1 MWGLNNSHLKMDVD
15 MMLEQL
21 ACSQHA
27 EESLEFLYCCGES
40 LVNAN
45 SYDLFVVFNRAVTV
59 GESLRRHVVGQRL
72 GAAWE
77 RAACEVIV
85 GYWTAENIRFEESLQ
100 WSRAVI
106 NALESVCGY
115 IVPALQTAHVIRDM
129 NVNIDGLLS
138 AVKTLLH
145 RREQVDPTVAREA
158 HRFRLAVQ
166 LLENLSDKGP
176 SLQRVLEE
184 EMDEENLLPD
194 SFSGTFNWSVPPIE
208 TCFRCSTQ
216 TERTLYRWTMYTCMR
231 MELLGPFFETL
242 NMRRLFIAKTVGFGF
257 PGVFKLE
264 VSRFLRNC
272 SKRVLLDRKDFNRA
286 ALVVCFRCKDMGE
299 LDLTRIDF
307 KRIFFGVVRSLPF
320 GIGFQLMSVGSILCS
335 PFLGDPTMLQE
346 CDVLINTPFFLVE
359 SPVYMK
365 AMMSALEYMRNGELL
380 VRNPLYQTIL
390 QGNTGPSTTPRYLR
404 GTLDVRDLYVEK
416 KVPIYWQPESG
427 ALPVAE
433 SELDTQGLAACRA
446 AMTSEVVLLE
456 GVPQTRKLA
465 IVKLIEV
472 LTRNQRG
479 LPVVLLSFTNF
490 AVDKMLLMLQER
502 VPTANI
508 VRLGGNVSD
517 RGMQFKV
524 TKKVDR
530 KGARAA
536 RASLEQAVRRVSD
549 WLASKGTAH
558 VESLMIVHVP
568 TSQLLSLF
576 EKGMGGRNYHPEI
589 HNDLYS
595 FVGMQLVFYLQAWL
609 RGEKVRR
616 GAKWNNSQLRR
627 GMVPWS
633 ELRRCIRG
641 AIEVVKRNVE
651 EELVPFGY
659 EPVEFPALKGRLAD
673 LTAYRRD
680 AIVDCV
686 LSQACARVNHMFL
699 SSLRECD
706 LKRVE
711 LEAVDQAA
719 VCRAARKATVVG
731 MTATFASLNR
741 SIIERLS
748 PCVIIAEGAT
758 QCLEPLLVSCLTSPC
773 LEHLILVGNS
783 RKHLPSLRYVKL
795 RNTLFQ
801 RSLTSRLVSAGHPCY
816 SLGLTESAR
825 PADCH
830 VVYPCGHRCLQ
841 KARPLHSHERCRH
854 PCQRALVCGHVCSN
868 LCSEPCVGICEEP
881 CSMGCPHGRCPN
893 LCHETCAS
901 CQEPC
906 PFQCLCPDRN
916 PKKLC
921 SHLCYNECGKK
932 LCKAR
937 CHRTCACGERC
948 ASFCGDPCHPCF
960 RCDLPGAT
968 CPLTKRKLA
977 LKGPADIVVH
987 LSCGHTLF
995 HDAFVAYVA

>member
-1 MWGLNNSHLKMDVD
+1 MDVD
-15 MMLEQL
+15 LMLEQL

-45 SYDLFVVFNRAVTV
+45 SYDLFVVFNRALTI

-85 GYWTAENIRFEESLQ
+85 GYWTAENIRFEESLH

-115 IVPALQTAHVIRDM
+115 IVPALHTAYIIREM

-138 AVKTLLH
+138 AVGTLLH
-145 RREQVDPTVAREA
+145 GREQMDPAVASEA
-158 HRFRLAVQ
+158 HHFRLAVQ
-166 LLENLSDKGP
+166 LLENLNHEGP
-176 SLQRVLEE
+176 LLQRVLEE

-208 TCFRCSTQ
+208 TSFRCSTH

-264 VSRFLRNC
+264 VARFLRNC

-320 GIGFQLMSVGSILCS
+320 GIGFQLMS
-335 PFLGDPTMLQE
+335 E

-365 AMMSALEYMRNGELL
+365 AMMSALEYMRNGDLL

-404 GTLDVRDLYVEK
+404 GRLDVRDLYVEK
-416 KVPIYWQPESG
+416 QVPICWQPETG

-433 SELDTQGLAACRA
+433 SELDMQGLAAFQA
-446 AMTSEVVLLE
+446 AMTREVVLLE
-456 GVPQTRKLA
+456 GVPQMRKLA

-472 LTRNQRG
+472 LARNQRG

-524 TKKVDR
+524 TKNVDR

-568 TSQLLSLF
+568 TSQLFTLF

-609 RGEKVRR
+609 RGEKIHK
-616 GAKWNNSQLRR
+616 GAKWNLAQLRR
-627 GMVPWS
+627 GAVPWS
-633 ELRRCIRG
+633 ELRRSIRG

-651 EELVPFGY
+651 EELAPFGY
-659 EPVEFPALKGRLAD
+659 EPVEFPALNGRLAD

-680 AIVDCV
+680 AVVDCV
-686 LSQACARVNHMFL
+686 LSQACARVNNMFL

-719 VCRAARKATVVG
+719 VCRAAKKATVVG

-741 SIIERLS
+741 SVIERLS
-748 PCVIIAEGAT
+748 PRVIIAEGAT

-816 SLGLTESAR
+816 SLGVTEPAR

-841 KARPLHSHERCRH
+841 KARPMHSHEGCRH
-854 PCQRALVCGHVCSN
+854 PCQRVLVCGHVCSN
-868 LCSEPCVGICEEP
+868 LCSEPCVSICEEP

-893 LCHETCAS
+893 LCHEACAS
-901 CQEPC
+901 CHEPC
-906 PFQCLCPDRN
+906 PFQCLCPGRN

-921 SHLCYNECGKK
+921 SHLCYNACGKK
-932 LCKAR
+932 LCTAR
-937 CHRTCACGERC
+937 CHRTCVCGERC
-948 ASFCGDPCHPCF
+948 AAFCGDPCHPCF
-960 RCDLPGAT
+960 RCDVPGAT

-977 LKGPADIVVH
+977 EKAPAEMVVH
-987 LSCGHTLF
+987 LSCGHSLF
-995 HDAFVAYVA
+995 HDAFAAYVA